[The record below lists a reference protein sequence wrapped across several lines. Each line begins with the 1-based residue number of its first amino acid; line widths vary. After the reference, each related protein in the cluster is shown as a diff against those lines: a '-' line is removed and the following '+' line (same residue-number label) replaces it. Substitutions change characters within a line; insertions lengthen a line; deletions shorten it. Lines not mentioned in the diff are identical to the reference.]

1 MRCLSV
7 SIDIVNAIN
16 AKDTIRLYRKGEN
29 MRKFDENLLEKSE
42 IMDTL
47 LSPFGEN
54 APKKRLLVID
64 YKEQGVDKHIN
75 LAAYQYK
82 GMTDQDLISSLI
94 DTVHKRPDGTARKR
108 FNDNR
113 RYFVSGVDFY
123 RLTQPSEIR
132 TLGITRP
139 QGGTPNEVT
148 LLKVIIEDN
157 REILKALLVDTEMVL
172 NDREVA
178 RVVRKYA

>member
-54 APKKRLLVID
+54 APKKRLLVVD

-94 DTVHKRPDGTARKR
+94 IEYAKQDKLVMSVGE
-108 FNDNR
+108 
-113 RYFVSGVDFY
+113 VDSNC
-123 RLTQPSEIR
+123 QPVQQLYLAPGYLKECMEEIMKFFKKGR
-132 TLGITRP
+132 
-139 QGGTPNEVT
+139 
-148 LLKVIIEDN
+148 
-157 REILKALLVDTEMVL
+157 
-172 NDREVA
+172 
-178 RVVRKYA
+178 